1 MASYFSPVEGSFGTP
16 SMAAPA
22 DPAMSLEQL
31 CSTGG
36 RQLMALGAQQ
46 QLPTPLIYTAQDEN
60 FANQIYDM
68 ISQLESPENGCDFG
82 NCIAGGGKLK
92 AKKRIQKGGGRAVDY
107 LAHLLTIGLL
117 LGSGYGAYTGWGFV
131 EGVLVA
137 KGILPKLCQGAGTW
151 AVNLLFANKGNYCS
165 DIAKRY
171 ALLSKA
177 VATAFVAAGGFVALG
192 TNAYSQVNGKVKEI
206 LAAIGRGV
214 GIAGMKGMTLWNWV
228 LGVGRKENPSEAA
241 KIDITLQQEATKAEP
256 DGEEKAAQ
264 QQAQVQLNMNELFDV
279 LNTGHGYGGG
289 RRRHKR
295 KSKKRK
301 SKKRKSKK
309 RKAAK
314 RKASRRRR
322 RSRR

>member
-1 MASYFSPVEGSFGTP
+1 MASYFSPVEGSLGTP

-22 DPAMSLEQL
+22 DPAMSLQQL

-36 RQLMALGAQQ
+36 HQLMVLGAQQ
-46 QLPTPLIYTAQDEN
+46 QQPPLMYTAQDEN
-60 FANQIYDM
+60 FANQIYAY

-82 NCIAGGGKLK
+82 NCIAGGS
-92 AKKRIQKGGGRAVDY
+92 RRSQVQKGGGRAADY

-151 AVNLLFANKGNYCS
+151 AMNLVFANKGNYCS

-177 VATAFVAAGGFVALG
+177 VAAGFVAAGGFVALG
-192 TNAYSQVNGKVKEI
+192 TSAYSQVNNKVKEI

-214 GIAGMKGMTLWNWV
+214 GIAGMKGMSLWNWV
-228 LGVGRKENPSEAA
+228 LGVGRKDNPSEVA
-241 KIDITLQQEATKAEP
+241 KIDAAVSEEATKAEASV
-256 DGEEKAAQ
+256 EEKAAQ
-264 QQAQVQLNMNELFDV
+264 QVVQADLNMTELIDA

-289 RRRHKR
+289 RRRR
-295 KSKKRK
+295 KRK

-309 RKAAK
+309 RKATK